1 MLNAQSD
8 PKEWVST
15 FQRKLYCA
23 AKLSPSRRFGVLHD
37 KLYYN
42 KVLHTAWSQVRANRG
57 RSGIDG
63 NTIKYYEDEYGV
75 ERLLGEIADELK
87 SRTYHAPAVRR
98 AYIAKPGRK
107 EKRPLGVPTVKDRIV
122 QAAVKLIVEPLYEA
136 DFLDCSYGFRP
147 KRSGK
152 QAATKVHKLINTHKW
167 FVDVDLKSYFDTIP
181 HDRLMECVRKRI
193 SDKRVLYLIRSWLKA
208 GVLEDGRVCVKDKGS
223 PQGGVLS
230 PLLSNIYLHELDSRW
245 DSKMGHLFRYADDMV
260 ILCRSQKQAE
270 ASMRWIE
277 EVVHE
282 LGLELNTDKT
292 HMGHIREGFDFVGF
306 TFREGPSPKT
316 GKMVRSRMPRKQS
329 RKNIRHNL
337 KETLKGECLGRSL
350 EEIIP
355 TLNRSIRGWAQ
366 YFRGSQCYQALL
378 DLHGYVC
385 EQLRIFMRRR
395 HKTKRTRGYNRWS
408 NTFFCRKGLVYAPSL
423 R

>member
-8 PKEWVST
+8 PEQWVST

-23 AKLSPSRRFGVLHD
+23 AKQSSSRRFGILYDKVHRNDVL
-37 KLYYN
+37 LM
-42 KVLHTAWSQVRANRG
+42 AWSRVRANRG
-57 RSGIDG
+57 SAGIDG
-63 NTIKYYEDEYGV
+63 NTIKWYEEEYGV
-75 ERLLGEIADELK
+75 ERLLGEISEELK
-87 SRTYHAPAVRR
+87 SGTYRAPEVRR

-122 QAAVKLIVEPLYEA
+122 QAAMKLVIEPLYEA

-147 KRSGK
+147 KRSGT
-152 QAATKVHKLINTHKW
+152 QAAAQVHKVSNTHKW

-181 HDRLMECVRKRI
+181 HDRLMEYVRNRV

-208 GVLEDGRVCVKDKGS
+208 GVLEDGQVSHKETGS

-245 DSKMGHLFRYADDMV
+245 DSRMGHLYRYADDMV
-260 ILCRSQKQAE
+260 ILCRSQKHAE

-277 EVVHE
+277 EVVQD
-282 LGLELNTDKT
+282 LGLELNADKT

-306 TFREGPSPKT
+306 TFREGVSPKS
-316 GKMVRSRMPRKQS
+316 GKLVRVRIPRKQS
-329 RKNIRHNL
+329 CKAIRRNL
-337 KETLKGECLGRSL
+337 KEKLKGECLGKTL
-350 EEIIP
+350 EELIP
-355 TLNRSIRGWAQ
+355 MLNRSIRGWAQ
-366 YFRGSQCYQALL
+366 YFRSGQCYLSLL
-378 DLHGYVC
+378 ELHCYVC

-395 HKTKRTRGYNRWS
+395 HSTKRTRGYNRWS
-408 NTFFCRKGLVYAPSL
+408 NTFFCRKGLVYAPNL